1 MKLKSIVVAAGLAW
15 VTIGAV
21 GARAASICL
30 PPSPLPS
37 APSAA
42 AQFVSFTGLA
52 SASASYAAIFWR
64 EPCLS
69 NPAISA
75 LYLRVTPPP
84 ADTVLL
90 RALTVVQ
97 SEGQSNAYLYQAS
110 SDIPTLPFAAL
121 IAAPTTFLIE
131 SPPELTGSHAF
142 DPNLPTTLVI
152 YLGPSASLP
161 AYGAGAQDATAPT
174 IPGGV
179 VATAVGS
186 SQVSLK
192 WAPST
197 DEAGGSGLAGY
208 KIERCNGASC
218 TRFSQ
223 IDIVTAST
231 YSNSGLNPG
240 TAYTYRVRAY
250 DNVGNNSGYS
260 ALTAATTPAAGGSTM
275 TIATEFYHPDFD
287 HYFITANAAEAASLI
302 AGNLPPWVPTGNT
315 FWVWTGASTDVTN
328 VCRFFSASFAP
339 KSSHFY
345 SNEPAEC
352 PGLQAG
358 GVWVLE
364 DSAAFYLMTSST
376 GLCPTG
382 STPLYRLYND
392 GQGGAPNHRYTIDPG
407 IRRSMLA
414 AHWISEGNGPDGVFA
429 CVPDDGSVG
438 YQQTAQLT
446 GGTWS
451 FNFTRDGVAA
461 TDTFLFTSARAYS
474 EPSQPWEAHGTSQTG
489 RSVSALYSVVSR
501 GFILSSPIEGA
512 GSESFP
518 WDYFEFS
525 YVDDNTV
532 AGCYHYYASLGG
544 GIGPC
549 TPFTGS
555 RPPVPIV
562 YAPAAYDRFV
572 AP

>member
-1 MKLKSIVVAAGLAW
+1 M
-15 VTIGAV
+15 TIGAV

-42 AQFVSFTGLA
+42 AQSVSFTGPA
-52 SASASYAAIFWR
+52 SAGASYSAIFWR

-69 NPAISA
+69 NPATSA

-84 ADTVLL
+84 GGTVLL
-90 RALTVVQ
+90 STLSVIQNGV
-97 SEGQSNAYLYQAS
+97 QSNAYMYQAS
-110 SDIPTLPFAAL
+110 GDIPALPFAAL
-121 IAAPTTFLIE
+121 IAAPITVLIE
-131 SPPELTGSHAF
+131 SPSELTGKTAF

-161 AYGAGAQDATAPT
+161 AYGAAGAADATAPT

-179 VATAVGS
+179 AATAVS
-186 SQVSLK
+186 SSRVSLK

-231 YSNSGLNPG
+231 YSDSGLNPG

-260 ALTAATTPAAGGSTM
+260 ALAAATTLAAGGSTM

-328 VCRFFSASFAP
+328 VCRFFSATFAP

-345 SNEPAEC
+345 SNDPAEC

-364 DSAAFYLMTSST
+364 DSAAFYLMTSPT

-438 YQQTAQLT
+438 YQQTAQLI

-451 FNFTRDGVAA
+451 FNFTRDGVAS
-461 TDTFLFTSARAYS
+461 TDTFLFTGVRANTES
-474 EPSQPWEAHGTSQTG
+474 WEPWAADGTSQIG
-489 RSVSALYSVVSR
+489 RSISAFYYTPSR
-501 GFILSSPIEGA
+501 SFILSSPIDAA
-512 GSESFP
+512 GSDSFP
-518 WDYFEFS
+518 S
-525 YVDDNTV
+525 
-532 AGCYHYYASLGG
+532 GLL
-544 GIGPC
+544 
-549 TPFTGS
+549 
-555 RPPVPIV
+555 
-562 YAPAAYDRFV
+562 
-572 AP
+572 